1 MTKPSDWH
9 LGMTFFAFDWRLW
22 GDEIRSGGCRFR
34 VESCPRRPLAEAT
47 SRRASR
53 PHEVPST
60 SRQERLQAIDVDGKR
75 PSAGL

>member
-34 VESCPRRPLAEAT
+34 VDRGP
-47 SRRASR
+47 SRFQLLVSQMFPDGSISPPVMRSRASLR
-53 PHEVPST
+53 
-60 SRQERLQAIDVDGKR
+60 
-75 PSAGL
+75 

>member
-34 VESCPRRPLAEAT
+34 VESGLRFFA
-47 SRRASR
+47 
-53 PHEVPST
+53 
-60 SRQERLQAIDVDGKR
+60 RQNQNI
-75 PSAGL
+75 